1 MFMSQLPSFEFVI
14 REMLLQDIDI
24 VIKLCNDC
32 GVTGWVAKDYENKLT
47 DENSIS
53 LIAVIKN
60 KIIYENIAGFLLAR
74 VISPESEI
82 LNIAVSHKFRRM
94 DIGSSLIDALLI
106 ELSKR
111 NVETIWLEV
120 RASNNAAIGL
130 YEKKG
135 FYVVGKRYGYYSLPT
150 EDALLMYRNCV

>member
-1 MFMSQLPSFEFVI
+1 MSQLLPYEFVI

-32 GVTGWVAKDYENKLT
+32 GVSGWALKDYENELA

-53 LIAVIKN
+53 LIAVDVIKN
-60 KIIYENIAGFLLAR
+60 KINQNIAGFLLAR
-74 VISPESEI
+74 VISPEAEI

-94 DIGSSLIDALLI
+94 EIGSSLIDAVII
-106 ELSKR
+106 ELRKR
-111 NVETIWLEV
+111 KVETIWLEV
-120 RASNNAAIGL
+120 RASNYAAIGL

-135 FYVVGKRYGYYSLPT
+135 FFEVGKRYGYYSMPT
-150 EDALLMYRNCV
+150 EDALLMHRNCV